1 MNDQL
6 KLEDLVIGYRGQ
18 AVLSKPIF
26 LSIAKGSFW
35 GLVGP
40 NGAGKTTLVKTILG
54 ILPPV
59 AGGIWKAKGTRFG
72 YVPQRG
78 TLDDIFPLSVLDV
91 VLMGCFGHLGPM
103 RWTKK
108 TDRERARHFLNRVGL
123 SHLER
128 RPFRVLSGGQKQ
140 RVLVARGLTGE
151 PDILFLDEPTDGMDL
166 AGESRM
172 MALISGLQKE
182 SGLTIVMITH
192 ILNLVS
198 NFAERLILIHGKEAL
213 FEAGP
218 TQALL
223 TTERLR
229 AIYRLDIDVHRIA
242 HGPEG
247 KGFLFVHHHVHGKKG
262 LELKEDAGG

>member
-1 MNDQL
+1 MNDQMN
-6 KLEDLVIGYRGQ
+6 LEGLVIGYRGK
-18 AVLSKPIF
+18 AILSKPIS
-26 LSIAKGSFW
+26 LSIKKGSFW
-35 GLVGP
+35 GIVGP

-54 ILPPV
+54 IIPPV
-59 AGGIWKAKGTRFG
+59 KGGIRRSHGVTFG

-78 TLDDIFPLSVLDV
+78 TLDDIFPLTVLDV
-91 VLMGCFGHLGPM
+91 VLMGRFGRLGPV

-108 TDRERARHFLNRVGL
+108 TDLERARHYLDRVGL
-123 SHLER
+123 SHLAE
-128 RPFRVLSGGQKQ
+128 RPFRLLSGGQKQ

-166 AGESRM
+166 AGESGM
-172 MALISGLQKE
+172 MELISGLQRE

-198 NFAERLILIHGKEAL
+198 NFAERLILIHGQEDL
-213 FEAGP
+213 FEAGS
-218 TQALL
+218 TEALL

-229 AIYRLDIDVHRIA
+229 GIYHLDIDVHRIA

-247 KGFLFVHHHVHGKKG
+247 RRFLFVHHHVHGDQG
-262 LELKEDAGG
+262 VDREGDAGA